1 MPEPTTVTNRGK
13 FSRRNLLKVAGAAGI
28 TGLAGCTGGSDGGG
42 GLHAVETD
50 DEFAQVIEDHPGAI
64 HTEIEPYG
72 WEQDVTDVTDTVD
85 SWALAAQW
93 AFGPEISADAVYE
106 ICRLAFEHDDAIR
119 ESDPTTLDHTA
130 ESMTETV
137 MEDVEVHPGAADFF
151 EEQGVWNDDWTR
163 GEADASGGGEET
175 VTIGA
180 TSSGSSSQQAAQA
193 YARAASQHSDSV
205 SIDPQVTSGWTA
217 NLQEYDDGN
226 IPGMAVDNNSLAK
239 AINEEGPF
247 ADEPVDKLPMQSF
260 MFTSLEIYWVA
271 LDGSGIEH
279 VDDIRDGGHTIY
291 PIQPGFGTRLLTEEI
306 LQDAGMWEPNEKY
319 NGNTGDVP
327 GAVEEERVD
336 ALCIYGANGVELS
349 SWVQEV
355 DVRSG

>member
-1 MPEPTTVTNRGK
+1 MSRPTGAINRNLV
-13 FSRRNLLKVAGAAGI
+13 SRRNLLKATGAAGI
-28 TGLAGCTGGSDGGG
+28 AGLAGCTGSDDG

-50 DEFAQVIEDHPGAI
+50 DEFAQVIQDHPGAI
-64 HTEIEPYG
+64 HTEFEPYG
-72 WEQDVTDVTDTVD
+72 WEQDVTGVTDQVD

-106 ICRLAFEHDDAIR
+106 VCRLALEHDDAIR
-119 ESDPTTLDHTA
+119 EADPTTLDHTP
-130 ESMTETV
+130 ETMVETV
-137 MEDVEVHPGAADFF
+137 IEDVEVHPGAADFF
-151 EEQGVWNDDWTR
+151 EDQGVWDDSWTR
-163 GEADASGGGEET
+163 GEAEDSDGGEET

-193 YARAASQHSDSV
+193 YARAASNHSDIV
-205 SIDPQVTSGWTA
+205 NIDPQVTGGWTA
-217 NLQEYDDGN
+217 NLYEFDGDD

-239 AINEEGPF
+239 AVNSEDPF
-247 ADEPVDKLPMQSF
+247 DEDPVDSLPMQSI

-271 LDGSGIEH
+271 MDGSGIEH
-279 VDDIRDGGHTIY
+279 IDDLRDGGHTIY
-291 PIQPGFGTRLLTEEI
+291 PIQPGFGTRLLTEEV
-306 LQDAGMWEPNEKY
+306 LQDAGLWEPNERY
-319 NGNTGDVP
+319 NGDTGDVP
-327 GAVEEERVD
+327 GAVEEGRVD